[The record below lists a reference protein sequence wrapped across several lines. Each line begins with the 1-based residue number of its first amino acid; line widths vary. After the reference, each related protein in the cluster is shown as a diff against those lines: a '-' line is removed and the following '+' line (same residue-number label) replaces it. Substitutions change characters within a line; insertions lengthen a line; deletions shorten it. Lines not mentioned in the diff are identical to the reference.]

1 MHKVVVCLAIAIVA
15 AGCAA
20 RGEVHTRRS
29 PRVSGA
35 SEVPD
40 PLEAFMESVRARS
53 VHARPGTEWARTLEA
68 SEPALAEAL
77 RAVAAAPSAV
87 THRAVATQYVRLR
100 VLDVAHEHFSNAV
113 SLDPKDA
120 ASWDGLARIWRDWG
134 FPHLA
139 LPDAYRALYHAPDSP
154 IIHNTLGTV
163 LQALGRRAEARAH
176 YEKALA
182 LDATAA
188 YALTN
193 LCYGW
198 LLEGEAAKATD
209 ACRHALRLR
218 PDLEPAR
225 NNLALAYDSAGDI
238 PAARATFAEA
248 GDRARAAYNEGIL
261 HLARRRYRDALNA
274 FNQALAVRPTFGAA
288 EQLARQARSRLL
300 EETGQ

>member
-1 MHKVVVCLAIAIVA
+1 
-15 AGCAA
+15 
-20 RGEVHTRRS
+20 
-29 PRVSGA
+29 
-35 SEVPD
+35 
-40 PLEAFMESVRARS
+40 METVRARS
-53 VHARPGTEWARTLEA
+53 MHARPGTEWARTVEA

-77 RAVAAAPSAV
+77 RAVAAAPSSA

-100 VLDVAHEHFSNAV
+100 VLDVAHQHFTSAV
-113 SLDPKDA
+113 ALDPMDA

-139 LPDAYRALYHAPDSP
+139 LPDAYRAVYYAPDSP
-154 IIHNTLGTV
+154 MAHNTLGTIF
-163 LQALGRRAEARAH
+163 QALGRRSEARAH
-176 YEKALA
+176 YERALA

-198 LLEGEAAKATD
+198 VLEGQAAKATE

-225 NNLALAYDSAGDI
+225 NNLALAYELAGDA
-238 PAARATFAEA
+238 PAARATFAVA
-248 GDRARAAYNEGIL
+248 GDQARAAYNEGIL

-274 FNQALAVRPTFGAA
+274 FNQALAARPTFGAA
-288 EQLARQARSRLL
+288 ESLARQARARLH